1 MTVKQA
7 SKLKIEDF
15 MMLITGRSIKRINS
29 LRCSVVDVYEYYVE
43 GAKSRIKA
51 AQNRK
56 EKKKILKEEYCTIT
70 GFVNFIYREEIYA
83 KGTRVLMIEREIN

>member
-15 MMLITGRSIKRINS
+15 LMLITGYS
-29 LRCSVVDVYEYYVE
+29 LNKIHKLGCLAIDVYEYYVE
-43 GAKSRIKA
+43 GAKSRIKTA
-51 AQNRK
+51 KNRK
-56 EKKKILKEEYCTIT
+56 EKKKILKEEYGTIT

-83 KGTRVLMIEREIN
+83 KEYGSLMIEREIN

>member
-15 MMLITGRSIKRINS
+15 WMLITGYSCRKIAK
-29 LRCSVVDVYEYYVE
+29 LKCSVVDVYQYYVE
-43 GAKSRIKA
+43 GAKSRIKTA
-51 AQNRK
+51 KNRK

-83 KGTRVLMIEREIN
+83 KEHSTLMIECEID